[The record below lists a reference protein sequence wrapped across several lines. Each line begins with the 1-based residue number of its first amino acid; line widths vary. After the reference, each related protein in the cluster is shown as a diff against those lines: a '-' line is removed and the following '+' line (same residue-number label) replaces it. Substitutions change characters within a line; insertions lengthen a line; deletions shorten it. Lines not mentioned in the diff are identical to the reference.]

1 MSSTNASIPSL
12 KSFFSQNGTLEK
24 SLQRFER
31 RPDQGRMAEI
41 IWDSLE
47 TGAKLVVEA
56 GTGTG
61 KSFAYL
67 IPLILWAVKKKKRVC
82 VSTYTKTLQQQLTEK
97 DLPFLS
103 KIMGVP
109 FQYTLCLGGNNYIC
123 KRRLGNAGRL
133 GLFAD
138 PEEVRQFHD
147 LFNWEKKTKTGLRL
161 DMPFQPLHSVWEE
174 VGRLKELCL
183 GKKCGYQKECFYQ
196 QARKKWQDAHLLVV
210 NHHLFFANLSSNGS
224 VLPAANAVVF
234 DEAHNVEDVATSYFG
249 LEATNTGLRYTLD
262 RLHNPK
268 TGKGFLGRVKGVDQA
283 ALKRIAGAVIE
294 LQKESEIFFSGL
306 SSRFGDGNGVF
317 RLRKPGMIEDNL
329 QFPLKK
335 LQEELKRLKESLKEK
350 DEDLLEAAF
359 FSDRLTEF
367 SGALKAVISQ
377 NHDNHVYWLETA
389 QQKRHTKL
397 SLKACPIEVSELLN
411 RSLFGK
417 EQPSILTS
425 ATLSTNG
432 NFQFISG
439 RLGLKEPKQAM
450 FPSPFRFEEQ
460 ALLYTVKNFPD
471 PSAEPEKFLDSSIQ
485 RIKELLYAG
494 SGRAFIL
501 FTSHSMLNKV
511 YDALSEA
518 DLPWELIKQGSLP
531 QARALELFKENKES
545 VLLGTNTFWE
555 GVDIPGEALQSVIIT
570 RLPFAVPTEPLVE
583 ARIERL
589 KEAGKEP
596 FFDFQVPRAIVMLK
610 QGFGRLIRHKED
622 VGMVAILDPRIHT
635 KRYGRMFLRSLP
647 KCIET
652 SDMEEV
658 RKFFEKVRKKD

>member
-1 MSSTNASIPSL
+1 MNPTLPTL

-24 SLQRFER
+24 NLPRFER
-31 RPDQGRMAEI
+31 RPDQGLMADI

-47 TGAKLVVEA
+47 AGEKLVVEA

-67 IPLILWAVKKKKRVC
+67 IPLILWAVEKKKRVC

-103 KIMGVP
+103 KILGVP
-109 FQYTLCLGGNNYIC
+109 FQYTLCLGGNNYLC

-133 GLFAD
+133 GLFTD
-138 PEEVRQFHD
+138 SEEIRQFHD
-147 LFNWEKKTKTGLRL
+147 LFEWEKKTRTGLRL
-161 DMPFQPLHSVWEE
+161 DLPFQPLFSIWEE
-174 VGRLKELCL
+174 VGRLTELCL
-183 GKKCGYQKECFYQ
+183 GKKCGFQKECYYQ

-224 VLPAANAVVF
+224 VLPITNAVVF
-234 DEAHNVEDVATSYFG
+234 DEAHNVEDVATAYFG
-249 LEATNTGLRYTLD
+249 IEATNTGLRYTLD
-262 RLHNPK
+262 RLHNPR
-268 TGKGFLGRVKGVDQA
+268 TGKGFLSRIKDVDQKE
-283 ALKRIAGAVIE
+283 LKRMAGTVIE
-294 LQKESEIFFSGL
+294 LQNESETFFSEL
-306 SSRFGDGNGVF
+306 SRRFGDGAGVF
-317 RLRKPGMIEDNL
+317 RLRKPGMIENNL

-335 LQEELKRLKESLKEK
+335 LQEELKYLKESLKEK
-350 DEDLLEAAF
+350 DEDLLEATF

-367 SGALKAVISQ
+367 SNALKAVISQ
-377 NHDNHVYWLETA
+377 THDNYVYWLETSHLR
-389 QQKRHTKL
+389 RHTKL
-397 SLKACPIEVSELLN
+397 SLKACPIEVADLLN

-417 EQPSILTS
+417 EQPAILTS
-425 ATLSTNG
+425 ATLSTNE

-439 RLGLKEPKQAM
+439 RLGLREPKQAM

-460 ALLYTVKNFPD
+460 ALLYTVKDFPD
-471 PSAEPEKFLDSSIQ
+471 PAAEQEKFLQASIQ
-485 RIKELLYAG
+485 RIKELLKAS
-494 SGRAFIL
+494 SGHAFVL
-501 FTSHSMLNKV
+501 FTSYSMLNKV
-511 YDALSEA
+511 YDALSGA
-518 DLPWELIKQGSLP
+518 DLPWELIKHGSMP
-531 QARALELFKENKES
+531 QARALEIFKENKES

-570 RLPFAVPTEPLVE
+570 RLPFAVPTDPLVE

-596 FFDFQVPRAIVMLK
+596 FFEFQVPRAIVMLK

-635 KRYGRMFLRSLP
+635 KRYGKMFLRSLP
-647 KCIET
+647 KCLET
-652 SDMEEV
+652 SDVEEV
-658 RKFFEKVRKKD
+658 KKFFDRVRK

>member
-1 MSSTNASIPSL
+1 MNPTLPTL

-24 SLQRFER
+24 NLPRFER
-31 RPDQGRMAEI
+31 RPDQGLMADI

-47 TGAKLVVEA
+47 AGEKLVVEA

-67 IPLILWAVKKKKRVC
+67 IPLILWAVEKKKRVC

-103 KIMGVP
+103 KILGVP
-109 FQYTLCLGGNNYIC
+109 FQYTLCLGGNNYLC

-133 GLFAD
+133 GLFTD
-138 PEEVRQFHD
+138 SEEIRQFHD
-147 LFNWEKKTKTGLRL
+147 LFEWEKKTRTGLRL
-161 DMPFQPLHSVWEE
+161 DLPFQPLFSIWEE
-174 VGRLKELCL
+174 VGRLTELCL
-183 GKKCGYQKECFYQ
+183 GKKCGFQKECYYQ

-224 VLPAANAVVF
+224 VLPITNAVVF
-234 DEAHNVEDVATSYFG
+234 DEAHNVEDVATAYFG
-249 LEATNTGLRYTLD
+249 IEATNTGLRYTLD
-262 RLHNPK
+262 RLHNPR
-268 TGKGFLGRVKGVDQA
+268 TGKGFLSRIKDVDQKE
-283 ALKRIAGAVIE
+283 LKRMAGTVIE
-294 LQKESEIFFSGL
+294 LQNESETFFSEL
-306 SSRFGDGNGVF
+306 SRRFGDGAGVF
-317 RLRKPGMIEDNL
+317 RLRKPGMIENNL

-335 LQEELKRLKESLKEK
+335 LQEELKYLKESLKEK
-350 DEDLLEAAF
+350 DEDLLEATF

-367 SGALKAVISQ
+367 SDALKAVISQ
-377 NHDNHVYWLETA
+377 THDNYVYWLETSHLR
-389 QQKRHTKL
+389 RHTKL
-397 SLKACPIEVSELLN
+397 SLKACPIEVADLLN

-417 EQPSILTS
+417 EQPAILTS
-425 ATLSTNG
+425 ATLSTNE

-439 RLGLKEPKQAM
+439 RLGLREPKQAM

-460 ALLYTVKNFPD
+460 ALLYTVKDFPD
-471 PSAEPEKFLDSSIQ
+471 PAAEQEKFLQASIQ
-485 RIKELLYAG
+485 RIKELLKAS
-494 SGRAFIL
+494 SGRAFVL
-501 FTSHSMLNKV
+501 FTSYSMLNKV
-511 YDALSEA
+511 YDALSGA
-518 DLPWELIKQGSLP
+518 GLPWELIKHGSMP
-531 QARALELFKENKES
+531 QARALEIFKENKES

-570 RLPFAVPTEPLVE
+570 RLPFAVPTDPLVE

-596 FFDFQVPRAIVMLK
+596 FFEFQVPRAIVMLK

-635 KRYGRMFLRSLP
+635 KRYGKMFLRSLP
-647 KCIET
+647 KCLET
-652 SDMEEV
+652 SDVEEV
-658 RKFFEKVRKKD
+658 KKFFDRVRK